1 MKKLRVLIVEDDA
14 WIAMYLADM
23 LEEMGYAVIATEGTE
38 EGAVAAAAHHRP
50 DLMIVDAG
58 LREGD
63 GVTAVSRILR
73 IGFVPHV
80 FVSGDT
86 LDGQPLDR
94 RAVVVRKPFLEPDLL
109 RAIQKALDAP
119 D

>member
-38 EGAVAAAAHHRP
+38 EGAVAAAALHQP

-63 GVTAVSRILR
+63 GVTAVGRILR
-73 IGFVPHV
+73 AGFVPHV

-94 RAVVVRKPFLEPDLL
+94 RAAVVRKPFLEPDLL
-109 RAIQKALDAP
+109 RAIQQALGNAE
-119 D
+119 

>member
-1 MKKLRVLIVEDDA
+1 MRKLCVLIVEDDA
-14 WIAMYLADM
+14 WIAIYLADM

-38 EGAVAAAAHHRP
+38 EGAVAAAAYHQP

-63 GVTAVSRILR
+63 GVSAVSRILR
-73 IGFVPHV
+73 IGFIPHV

-86 LDGQPLDR
+86 LDGLSLDR

-109 RAIQKALDAP
+109 RAIQKALDSVA
-119 D
+119 